1 MTITYRLTKGV
12 SLTYEE
18 MDENFRDLHEDTTID
33 RVLGNGNTTNKS
45 LTVGDLTVGDL
56 SVGDLSVTGNVSSD
70 SVIGTGKAI
79 AMAIVFG

>member
-1 MTITYRLTKGV
+1 MTITYRLSKGV
-12 SLTYEE
+12 TLTYEE

-33 RVLGNGNTTNKS
+33 RVLGNGNTTDKS

-56 SVGDLSVTGNVSSD
+56 SVTGNVSSN

>member
-1 MTITYRLTKGV
+1 MTITYRLSKGV
-12 SLTYEE
+12 NLTYEE

-33 RVLGNGNTTNKS
+33 RVLENGNITNKT
-45 LTVGDLTVGDL
+45 LTVGELT
-56 SVGDLSVTGNVSSD
+56 VTGNVSSD